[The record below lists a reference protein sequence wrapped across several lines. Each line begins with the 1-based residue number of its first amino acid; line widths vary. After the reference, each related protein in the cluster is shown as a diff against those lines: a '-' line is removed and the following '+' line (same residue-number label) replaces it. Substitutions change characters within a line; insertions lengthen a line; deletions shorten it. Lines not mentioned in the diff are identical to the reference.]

1 MKAQE
6 LNLKNLENNLVDK
19 LNALKVIMDEQNQN
33 LAVSIRRD
41 VVATELKVILQE
53 NDDTTLRDAINSYI
67 KDLYDAIII
76 EKAEEE
82 NGSKEK

>member
-1 MKAQE
+1 
-6 LNLKNLENNLVDK
+6 
-19 LNALKVIMDEQNQN
+19 MDEQNQN

>member
-6 LNLKNLENNLVDK
+6 LNLKNLENNLIDK

>member
-1 MKAQE
+1 MNAQE

>member
-6 LNLKNLENNLVDK
+6 LNLKNLENNLIDK

-33 LAVSIRRD
+33 LVVSIRRD

>member
-82 NGSKEK
+82 NGSREK

>member
-53 NDDTTLRDAINSYI
+53 NDDATLRDAINSYI